1 MCQPLFHAQ
10 FIGQNLK
17 NRNSNVKTQLNWATF
32 VYCLTVLDV
41 KEKNIKLNCL
51 AFDKLLSCCPH
62 YLWSVPSNPVFDGQ
76 YNFDLLLT
84 DYTVPYVIVVG
95 ERSIRCLVRII
106 SGCNYVVIADN
117 WQLVDISHT
126 HTQGIQKNS
135 SIKIFC
141 IVNHTVVVYNWR
153 KVCS

>member
-1 MCQPLFHAQ
+1 M
-10 FIGQNLK
+10 
-17 NRNSNVKTQLNWATF
+17 KTQLNWATF

-84 DYTVPYVIVVG
+84 DYTVPYVIEVEE
-95 ERSIRCLVRII
+95 ERTIRCLVRII
-106 SGCNYVVIADN
+106 SRYNYVVIADH
-117 WQLVDISHT
+117 WQLVDILHT
-126 HTQGIQKNS
+126 HSRHSEKQFNKNLLYCKPYSGGI
-135 SIKIFC
+135 
-141 IVNHTVVVYNWR
+141 
-153 KVCS
+153 